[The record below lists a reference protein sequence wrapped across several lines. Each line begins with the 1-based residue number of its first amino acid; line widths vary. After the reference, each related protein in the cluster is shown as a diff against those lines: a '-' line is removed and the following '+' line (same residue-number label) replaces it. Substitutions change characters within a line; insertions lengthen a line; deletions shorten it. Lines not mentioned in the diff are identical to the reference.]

1 MKNLGS
7 DLVIALILVPALS
20 FAQRPSTGEVGGS
33 AGDHP
38 GGAPEMLRST
48 WRGTHI
54 SRQVAQRL
62 LIKRVQPQYP
72 EDARHRRIE
81 GQVFLRAVVDKNG
94 DVESLTLVQGHP
106 LLAPAAIQAV
116 KQWKYKPY
124 LIDGKPVAVETQIT
138 VAFQLSGQ

>member
-1 MKNLGS
+1 MKNLGY
-7 DLVIALILVPALS
+7 DLVVALILVPAIS
-20 FAQRPSTGEVGGS
+20 FAQRPSTGEVSGS

-38 GGAPEMLRST
+38 GGAPEALLST

-62 LIKRVQPQYP
+62 LIKRVHPQYP
-72 EDARHRRIE
+72 KDAWQRRIE

-94 DVESLTLVQGHP
+94 DVESLSLVEGHP
-106 LLAPAAIQAV
+106 LLAPAAIEAV

-124 LIDGKPVAVETQIT
+124 LLNGQPVKVETQI
-138 VAFQLSGQ
+138 VVNFQLSGH